1 MSWRQEERNLRTSQ
15 GYRGPTYDESIQGT
29 TRTGTVYASWQKVR
43 EWQLYIPQ
51 PTTASDLVNSI
62 FDVISEGA
70 KGELLDKG
78 NCTLPSS
85 CGSGGG
91 KGSSIQHGG
100 DKNEKLLDTL
110 AWGITGAIIA
120 ASALGGVAVW
130 GYIENYLA
138 GSWLVPRLCTFG
150 EYAATAVSMGP
161 RGAASCAARQNRY
174 AWMSRIISAIF
185 ITSGGVAA
193 LANGPAWV
201 KERVKELLKS
211 IMGMVGGTSKAL
223 LAFIGYSS
231 EDGGKASEA
240 TDEQFEDGMVQWVN
254 KLQQDPQFKTNIPVE
269 ELVKGAVP
277 VNENN
282 ETAKQR
288 ADSGQAPAQQSWNEW
303 WSGIVTKA
311 NQGKGGGGKR
321 RRRTR
326 HRKYKNKK
334 SKRRM
339 SKRKASKRRRN
350 KRNKTRR

>member
-1 MSWRQEERNLRTSQ
+1 MPSWRQEQRNMQTGLDGSAWMTPE
-15 GYRGPTYDESIQGT
+15 GPSGT
-29 TRTGTVYASWQKVR
+29 TRTGTAYASWQKVR
-43 EWQLYIPQ
+43 EWQLYIPE

-70 KGELLDKG
+70 KTQLLDKG
-78 NCTLPSS
+78 NCCISS
-85 CGSGGG
+85 GG

-100 DKNEKLLDTL
+100 DKTEKLLDTL

-120 ASALGGVAVW
+120 ASALGAVAVW

-138 GSWLVPRLCTFG
+138 GSWLVPRLCNFT

-193 LANGPAWV
+193 LTNGPVWV
-201 KERVKELLKS
+201 KERMKEGLKS
-211 IMGMVGGTSKAL
+211 IMAMVGGTSEAL
-223 LAFIGYSS
+223 LALIGYSS
-231 EDGGKASEA
+231 EDGGKANEA
-240 TDEQFEDGMVQWVN
+240 TDEQFEDVMVEWVN
-254 KLQQDPQFKTNIPVE
+254 MQDPQFYNKRNIPVE
-269 ELVKGAVP
+269 QMVKGAMP

-288 ADSGQAPAQQSWNEW
+288 ADSGQAPAQQSWNQW
-303 WSGIVTKA
+303 WSTIVTQA
-311 NQGKGGGGKR
+311 NQGKQGGGGKR
-321 RRRTR
+321 RRTR
-326 HRKYKNKK
+326 HRKNKNLKNKK